1 MGLEE
6 RMETMALRY
15 WVHLFDEYTNLRK
28 IQIAAIRN
36 ETSRN
41 GLGVLLK
48 ILCGDRDTVADVSES
63 WQEYVASMAFFAKP
77 FALNNYKDV
86 VELYDDAMEYG
97 FHIDNTLPSEIA
109 SSALFIGDLP
119 RVLSF
124 RSWLIIGT
132 GKLL

>member
-6 RMETMALRY
+6 LVETMALRY
-15 WVHLFDEYTNLRK
+15 RVHFMLVKILIYNRK

-48 ILCGDRDTVADVSES
+48 ILCGDRDTMADVSES

-77 FALNNYKDV
+77 FALNSYKDV
-86 VELYDDAMEYG
+86 QELYDDAMAYG
-97 FHIDNTLPSEIA
+97 FNIDNTLPSEIA
-109 SSALFIGDLP
+109 SSALFTADLP
-119 RVLSF
+119 RVSSS
-124 RSWLIIGT
+124 RNWLIT
-132 GKLL
+132 RRW